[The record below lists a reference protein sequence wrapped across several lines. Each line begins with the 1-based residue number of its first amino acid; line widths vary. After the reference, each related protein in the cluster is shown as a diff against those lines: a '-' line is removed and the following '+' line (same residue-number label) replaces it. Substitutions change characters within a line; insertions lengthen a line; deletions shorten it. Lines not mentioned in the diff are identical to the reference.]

1 MTQETQRD
9 KALRG
14 EWFIQGDPTLKAERD
29 RAKALCWE
37 LNQTSPADEDRRS
50 EILRQLIGSV
60 RGSFTI
66 NSPFYCDYGSYIT
79 IGDRFFANYNCKIL
93 DGGPVVFGD
102 GVRIG
107 PDCTFSTPHHPMDP
121 QKRRDGWQIL
131 KGIHVGDNVW
141 FGSGVTVL
149 PGVSIGSD
157 SVIGAGSV
165 VTRDI
170 PSGVFAAG
178 NPCRVIK
185 KIDEYEKEL
194 K

>member
-29 RAKALCWE
+29 RAKMLCWE
-37 LNQTSPADEDRRS
+37 LNRLSPAEEDRRR
-50 EILRQLIGSV
+50 EILSQLIGTAK
-60 RGSFTI
+60 GSFTI
-66 NSPFYCDYGSYIT
+66 NSPFYCDYGSHIT
-79 IGDRFFANYNCKIL
+79 IGDRFFANYDCKIL
-93 DGGPVVFGD
+93 DGGEVLFGD
-102 GVRIG
+102 DVRIG
-107 PDCTFSTPHHPMDP
+107 PGCIFTTPNHAMDP
-121 QKRRDGWQIL
+121 EDRKGGLQIFR
-131 KGIHVGDNVW
+131 GITVGDNVW
-141 FGSGVTVL
+141 FGAGVTVN

-185 KIDEYEKEL
+185 PL